1 MPTKPFIATSFRMSL
16 DGRKKLQRIADQL
29 GISKTAA
36 LEVIIRAYQDQI
48 DEKEGKRLR
57 S

>member
-1 MPTKPFIATSFRMSL
+1 MPPKPFIQSTFRMSP
-16 DGRKKLQRIADQL
+16 GGKKTLQRIAEHL
-29 GISKTAA
+29 GVTMSAA